1 MQTMLDTFKIQM
13 IIAEKVHFSEY
24 EKAHSIEKVLNAITV
39 PILPA
44 AVKTDVLVKV
54 FLKEDTPAL
63 QSSIQ
68 VLDQEDRLLCN
79 EELPPLKNFRKEGMV
94 PGIDMFVNIRFPV
107 VEEGVYTYRLYI
119 DNELMAESYVS
130 VFCEE

>member
-13 IIAEKVHFSEY
+13 IIAEKVHFHEY
-24 EKAHSIEKVLNAITV
+24 EKMHSVEKVLNAITV

-44 AVKTDVLVKV
+44 AVITDVLVKV
-54 FLKEDTPAL
+54 FFEEDTPPL
-63 QSSIQ
+63 QPSIQ
-68 VLDQEDRLLCN
+68 VLDQENRLVCH

-94 PGIDMFVNIRFPV
+94 PGIDIRVNIRFPV

-119 DNELMAESYVS
+119 DNELMTESYVS